1 MNRPDILDF
10 GERELTATS
19 ATLDAYVLDEEAW
32 EDATDEASVDCEIL
46 RHSHWRSSTV
56 DSID

>member
-1 MNRPDILDF
+1 MNRPRMLDF
-10 GERELTATS
+10 GENGLTAS
-19 ATLDAYVLDEEAW
+19 KANLDTYVLDEEAW

-46 RHSHWRSSTV
+46 RHSHWRSSTL